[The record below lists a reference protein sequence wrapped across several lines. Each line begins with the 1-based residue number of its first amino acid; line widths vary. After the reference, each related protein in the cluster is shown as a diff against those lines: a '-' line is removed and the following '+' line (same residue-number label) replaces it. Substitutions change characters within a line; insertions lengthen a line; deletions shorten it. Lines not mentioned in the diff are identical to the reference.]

1 MQKGVT
7 KNPIEKFKCN
17 SREYS
22 ISPEGGRKGRTE
34 EQRPHDTNKK

>member
-1 MQKGVT
+1 MQRGVI
-7 KNPIEKFKCN
+7 KNPIEKLKCN

-22 ISPEGGRKGRTE
+22 ISPEGGRKGRK